1 MSERNWEAYGKS
13 TYQWHVGHKK
23 YLRVTKSSLTSDF
36 TFCQKQY
43 EYKRIEG
50 RKSPETDDMLRGTN
64 VHDAIEEF
72 YVLAR
77 PVYRKAYEALKKGHR
92 EEALQMLL
100 DCVPQPDEPY
110 TLGEEPIIR
119 QRIEWD
125 LIRLEQDLDRFL
137 PVINEL
143 EVHAFEEIDFEFDG
157 ETVTVPIHFAGSI
170 DRGYENEDG
179 TYTLMELKTGKWV
192 GTDFKVRSMRTEM
205 AFYTDLLHKADH
217 PLKDVSHWG
226 WFYPYGQR
234 EGVPRSENHVAY
246 EKIKKRYISDTLK
259 RHLRNLVEAYLTNNF
274 MPQPSEGKCAW
285 CEFVTECP
293 AWQEGG
299 DIYWKKPK
307 PRIRRQ
313 ENAGG

>member
-1 MSERNWEAYGKS
+1 MSRNWEAYGKS
-13 TYQWHVGHKK
+13 TYQWHPGHEK

-43 EYKRIEG
+43 EYKRIGG
-50 RKSPETDDMLRGTN
+50 RKSPQTDDMTRGTN

-72 YVLAR
+72 YIGVR
-77 PVYRKAYEALKKGHR
+77 PVYRKAYDEVKKGHR

-100 DCVPQPDEPY
+100 DCVPKPEEPY
-110 TLGEEPIIR
+110 TLDEEPIIR
-119 QRIEWD
+119 QRIEWE
-125 LIRLEQDLDRFL
+125 LLRLEEDPDRFL

-143 EVHAFEEIDFEFDG
+143 EVHAFKDMVFEFEG
-157 ETVTVPIHFAGSI
+157 EEVTIPIHFAGSI

-179 TYTLMELKTGKWV
+179 TISLMELKTGKWV

-217 PLKDVSHWG
+217 PLQNVSLWG
-226 WFYPYGQR
+226 WFYPYGKR
-234 EGVPRSENHVAY
+234 EGVPRSENHVAH
-246 EKIKKRYISDTLK
+246 ETVKKTYVNNTLK
-259 RHLRNLVEAYLTNNF
+259 RHLNNLVEAYLTKNF
-274 MPQPSEGKCAW
+274 VPQPSEGKCAW
-285 CEFVTECP
+285 CEFVVECP

-313 ENAGG
+313 EDAKR

>member
-13 TYQWHVGHKK
+13 TYQWHVGHDK

-100 DCVPQPDEPY
+100 DCVPRSDEPY

-125 LIRLEQDLDRFL
+125 LIRLEQDPDRFL

-143 EVHAFEEIDFEFDG
+143 EGHAFEEIDFEFDG
-157 ETVTVPIHFAGSI
+157 EVVTIPIHFAGSI

-192 GTDFKVRSMRTEM
+192 GTDYKVRSMRTEM
-205 AFYTDLLHKADH
+205 AF
-217 PLKDVSHWG
+217 
-226 WFYPYGQR
+226 
-234 EGVPRSENHVAY
+234 
-246 EKIKKRYISDTLK
+246 
-259 RHLRNLVEAYLTNNF
+259 
-274 MPQPSEGKCAW
+274 
-285 CEFVTECP
+285 
-293 AWQEGG
+293 
-299 DIYWKKPK
+299 
-307 PRIRRQ
+307 
-313 ENAGG
+313 